1 MVSPDRLDLDAL
13 SSAWL
18 QFTALA
24 DELPACPHRD
34 ALQLAADITNSLS
47 NVRSEVTHVIIG
59 LDEKKLTTT
68 DAARE
73 LRLAKHR
80 AAGADDASRS

>member
-1 MVSPDRLDLDAL
+1 MFPPDHLDLDAL

-24 DELPACPHRD
+24 DELPACLHRD
-34 ALQLAADITNSLS
+34 ALQLAADTTNSLS
-47 NVRSEVTHVIIG
+47 DLRADEMRTIIA
-59 LDEKKLTTT
+59 LDERKLTTA

-73 LRLAKHR
+73 LRLAKNR
-80 AAGADDASRS
+80 AAGGYDASRG

>member
-1 MVSPDRLDLDAL
+1 MNDNDRFNLDAL

-18 QFTALA
+18 HFTSLA
-24 DELPACPHRD
+24 DELPACLHRD

-47 NVRSEVTHVIIG
+47 GLRSEVSHIIIG
-59 LDEKKLTTT
+59 LDDGKLTTV

-73 LRLAKHR
+73 LRRTMEEAAKGGDH
-80 AAGADDASRS
+80 G

>member
-1 MVSPDRLDLDAL
+1 MVSPDHLDLDAL

-24 DELPACPHRD
+24 DELPGCPRRD
-34 ALQLAADITNSLS
+34 ALHLAADITNSLS
-47 NVRSEVTHVIIG
+47 NLRSEVTHVIIG
-59 LDEKKLTTT
+59 LDEGMLNIVG
-68 DAARE
+68 AARE

-80 AAGADDASRS
+80 AAGG

>member
-1 MVSPDRLDLDAL
+1 MNDNHRLDLDAL

-18 QFTALA
+18 NFTSLA

-34 ALQLAADITNSLS
+34 ALRLASDVTNSLS
-47 NVRSEVTHVIIG
+47 GLRSEVTHVIIG
-59 LDEKKLTTT
+59 LDDGKLTTV

-73 LRLAKHR
+73 LRRAMDEAAK
-80 AAGADDASRS
+80 GGGDGE